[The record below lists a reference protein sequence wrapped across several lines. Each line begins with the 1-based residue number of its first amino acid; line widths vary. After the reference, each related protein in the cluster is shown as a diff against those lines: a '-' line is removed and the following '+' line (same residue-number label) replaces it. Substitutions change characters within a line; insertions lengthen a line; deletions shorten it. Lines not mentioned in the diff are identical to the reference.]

1 MTSKQDNNVLL
12 RAATYL
18 SPSIPVGY
26 YEMILH
32 YLEEKL
38 GIYTTLLYESR
49 WEGPHPDRPDPFT
62 NNEIDMAWMSSTVYL
77 RMLRNANK
85 NIELLPISS
94 VHFHQKAEDRPGIFA
109 DVVVHRDLKDKI
121 KDFIDLRGCK
131 WAYNCGESLSGHVM
145 TLQNLKELGENAS
158 FFGNILYSGSHLES
172 LRMVLNKKV
181 DAAAIDAN
189 CFHLYLDKNPEARKE
204 VFVLQ
209 SWGMLSPYP
218 FVVRSNLSNSLKEA
232 IVNTLLHMHMDP
244 KGAKLLSP
252 YRVKRFA
259 EVCQDDFAN
268 EQDLIETTRNL
279 SFTTIYY

>member
-1 MTSKQDNNVLL
+1 MTSKTDNKILL

-18 SPSIPVGY
+18 SPSIPVEY

-49 WEGPHPDRPDPFT
+49 WEGPHPDRPNPFA
-62 NNEIDMAWMSSTVYL
+62 NNEIDLAWMSSSVYL
-77 RMLRNANK
+77 RMLRNSSK
-85 NIELLPISS
+85 SIELLPVSS
-94 VHFHQKAEDRPGIFA
+94 VHYHQKGEDRPGCFA
-109 DVVVHRDLKDKI
+109 DVVVHRDLKDKV

-158 FFGNILYSGSHLES
+158 FFGTILYSGSHLES

-181 DAAAIDAN
+181 DAAAIDSN
-189 CFHLYLDKNPEARKE
+189 CFSLYMDKNSQARKE

-209 SWGMLSPYP
+209 SWGMLTPYP
-218 FVVRSNLSNSLKEA
+218 IVVRPTLPNSLKRS
-232 IVNTLLHMHMDP
+232 IVDALLQMHMDP
-244 KGAKLLSP
+244 KGAKILSGFGV
-252 YRVKRFA
+252 RRFA
-259 EVCQDDFAN
+259 KISQDDFSN
-268 EQDLIETTRNL
+268 EQDLIENTQNL
-279 SFTTIYY
+279 SFTTVYY